1 MALPRDAVKVM
12 TMRLPKIDKAMMP
25 AITRVAVPFS
35 KTVEKNKTPIS
46 RLLAS
51 AFDNTQNYVYGLV
64 CPLGMHII

>member
-25 AITRVAVPFS
+25 AITRLAISFS

-46 RLLAS
+46 RLLLTCCS
-51 AFDNTQNYVYGLV
+51 AFDNTQNYVYM
-64 CPLGMHII
+64 C